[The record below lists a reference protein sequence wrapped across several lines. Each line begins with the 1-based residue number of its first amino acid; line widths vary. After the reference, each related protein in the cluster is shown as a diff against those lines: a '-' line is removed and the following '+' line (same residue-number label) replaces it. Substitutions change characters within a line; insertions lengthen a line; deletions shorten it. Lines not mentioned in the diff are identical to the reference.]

1 MFLEKVVGDYI
12 RDFSEFNIQY
22 SKIDVEFLAFRK
34 SFPLRLEA
42 ISIFNTIL
50 MQRDHAPQVY
60 SEMVMFARRDFL
72 IKKECDM
79 IRNGVRITNKE
90 ATSLLLFAIILE
102 ANEQD
107 LVFVMTQENVP
118 ARINKLM
125 KEYPSLNKR
134 FPILSA
140 YTTNLYSGVG
150 SK

>member
-1 MFLEKVVGDYI
+1 VVGDYI

-50 MQRDHAPQVY
+50 MQRDRAPQVF
-60 SEMVMFARRDFL
+60 SELIMFARRDFL
-72 IKKECDM
+72 INKEADM
-79 IRNGVRITNKE
+79 LRNGRITNKE
-90 ATSLLLFAIILE
+90 ATALLLFAIILE
-102 ANEQD
+102 ANQED
-107 LVFVMTQENVP
+107 LIFVMQQENVP
-118 ARINKLM
+118 TLINKLM

-140 YTTNLYSGVG
+140 FTTNLQMGVG
-150 SK
+150 TK